1 MSPLVTLL
9 TAGAFSSA
17 GAGGP
22 AGDTFLIDDRSTGSA
37 ASTLGPAWRFFSD
50 GVMGGVST
58 GGMTIETVNGRPALC
73 LRGQVRLE
81 NNGGFVQMALELP
94 ALPDAAS
101 WRGVELDVL
110 GNGRRYGVH
119 VRTRGMT
126 APWQAFRASFEA
138 GPAWHTVR
146 LPFDGFEPYRTS
158 GALEAPSIRR
168 VGIVAIGERFD
179 AEVCIARVALYR

>member
-1 MSPLVTLL
+1 MRWTR
-9 TAGAFSSA
+9 GDE
-17 GAGGP
+17 
-22 AGDTFLIDDRSTGSA
+22 AGDSLVIDDRRTGSTV
-37 ASTLGPAWRFFSD
+37 STLGPAWRFFSD

-58 GGMTIETVNGRPALC
+58 GAMTVESVKGRPALC

-94 ALPDAAS
+94 ALPAGET

-119 VRTRGMT
+119 LRTQGMT
-126 APWQAFRASFEA
+126 APWQAFRSSFPA
-138 GPAWHTVR
+138 GPEWQTVR
-146 LPFDGFEPYRTS
+146 LPFDGFEAYRTS
-158 GALEAPSIRR
+158 AALDPASIRR